1 MAAVTVLS
9 IEQGWAG
16 DRKRHLAA
24 ILLTS
29 GYTVT
34 PAQVGLKKID
44 EIIQPALRL
53 GDFPI
58 NGTHV
63 TLTDCGVI
71 TGTYS
76 ADYCTLTSTGDGNTV
91 LYFYGW

>member
-9 IEQGWAG
+9 VEQGWAG

-34 PAQVGLKKID
+34 PGQVGLQVI
-44 EIIQPALRL
+44 EEVVQPALRA
-53 GDFPI
+53 GTYVF
-58 NGTHV
+58 NGTSV

-71 TGTYS
+71 TGTWGTTNI
-76 ADYCTLTSTGDGNTV
+76 TLTSTGDGNTL

>member
-1 MAAVTVLS
+1 MTAVTVRQV
-9 IEQGWAG
+9 EQGWAG

-34 PAQVGLKKID
+34 PELVGLHRI
-44 EIIQPALRL
+44 EEVVQPALRL
-53 GDFPI
+53 GTVVL
-58 NGTHV
+58 NGSTIV
-63 TLTDCGVI
+63 LTDCGVI
-71 TGTYS
+71 TGTWGTSYI
-76 ADYCTLTSTGDGNTV
+76 TLTSTGDGNTL